1 MIFQNP
7 GQHNDLSNHYGY
19 RSGRRWDLDRTAA
32 AWATKSSQGWGR
44 LFELKLDKTQR
55 KPQPVKA
62 EEAPLDQEAADYF
75 TKVSRIGF
83 QHIARRHHLTP
94 SQMWNKVSKGLQVMG
109 MHHDDLDDVQELM
122 FGWKDLSVE
131 MLERFRWRYPDRCPL
146 LDVLCTMDETC
157 PELNEL
163 QDWILEIKGSKDRRR
178 LELLPALPSPDGV
191 RQPPK
196 KRVSISFTELLYSDD
211 DDRNR
216 GCSYCV

>member
-7 GQHNDLSNHYGY
+7 GHNDDLSNQYGY
-19 RSGRRWDLDRTAA
+19 RSGMRWDLDRTAA

-44 LFELKLDKTQR
+44 LFELKVDKT
-55 KPQPVKA
+55 KPKKA
-62 EEAPLDQEAADYF
+62 GEAPLDQEAANYF
-75 TKVSRIGF
+75 TETSRLGF

-94 SQMWNKVSKGLQVMG
+94 SQMWNKVSKGLLIMG

-122 FGWKDLSVE
+122 FGWKDLSAE

-146 LDVLCTMDETC
+146 LDVLCTMDDTC

-191 RQPPK
+191 RQPRK
-196 KRVSISFTELLYSDD
+196 ERVAIKFSDLIYTDD
-211 DDRNR
+211 DGD
-216 GCSYCV
+216 CPLCY